1 MARSGFRR
9 YHILRPFLYHYNL
22 NDRQNSIITGSIA
35 EGVEVIEE
43 QHIFAVRKS
52 SHSRKS
58 WICSNGKLGT
68 VEEVARDHYVG
79 TRGFRDCLI
88 DSACVYGGLAWMLFH
103 DILFHNNVRCRQ
115 PLCSLYLH
123 TPKKFFERH
132 GDVIEERL
140 AEYRS
145 DRSSVFARQMLN
157 FRSHPFFTDPAS
169 RIAKYHGSWMIRN
182 CSALADFASMSVEH
196 GQEELIR
203 EIIRTSTL
211 GRNAGWPDLVAWS
224 ETALV
229 FAEVKS
235 TDSLSDDQYRWIADH
250 QGTVNIEIIRVI
262 DGQSNNAIHTDGKF
276 ALLHSSR

>member
-1 MARSGFRR
+1 M
-9 YHILRPFLYHYNL
+9 
-22 NDRQNSIITGSIA
+22 
-35 EGVEVIEE
+35 IEE
-43 QHIFAVRKS
+43 QQIFAVRKS

-103 DILFHNNVRCRQ
+103 DILIHNNVRCRQ

-203 EIIRTSTL
+203 EIIRTSTR

-229 FAEVKS
+229 FAEGKIEDAKKALKQAIRLQPDLAEAHHRLEEVR
-235 TDSLSDDQYRWIADH
+235 TASDNPQHLI
-250 QGTVNIEIIRVI
+250 
-262 DGQSNNAIHTDGKF
+262 QSAQHILQTLF
-276 ALLHSSR
+276 RRE